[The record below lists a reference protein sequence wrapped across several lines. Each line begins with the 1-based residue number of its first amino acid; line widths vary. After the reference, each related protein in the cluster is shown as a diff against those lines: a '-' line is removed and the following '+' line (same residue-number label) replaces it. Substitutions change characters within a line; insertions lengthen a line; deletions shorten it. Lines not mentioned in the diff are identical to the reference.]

1 MNRQVAITLSSLISV
16 VILAYFAADMDWAA
30 FTDAFA
36 RLDWRYGLMLFGF
49 STLLLFIRALR
60 WRVLLPSDRSY
71 DTMTLFQASV
81 VGQFAIWVMPLR
93 AGEFIRPWVL
103 KKLDGVSYS
112 AALASIVTERIFD
125 LLAMLTFFGLVL
137 LKLENTPA
145 LVKAGAGVL
154 GTAAICGAAFM
165 IAAYIFGERLSTWC
179 SNILEKLLAKRF
191 PQAVR
196 SIEGIIDE
204 FVRGVCA
211 ISSAKE
217 FALAI
222 MWSLVYWLFIALL
235 YQCGLW
241 AFGQFPT
248 FWVGMTLNVFVAVAV
263 ALPSA
268 PGFIGVFE
276 LGCVAALSGMY
287 GYPEAFTLSYAV
299 IMHGTQFLA
308 CVVLT
313 LLVLRARG
321 MALGQI
327 FTEARTPS
335 APQPAV

>member
-1 MNRQVAITLSSLISV
+1 MSRQLAITLSTLISV
-16 VILAYFAADMDWAA
+16 LILAYFAADLDWAA
-30 FTDAFA
+30 FSDAFSL
-36 RLDWRYGLMLFGF
+36 LDWRYAILLSGF
-49 STLLLFIRALR
+49 APLLLFIRALR
-60 WRVLLPSDRSY
+60 WRVLLPSDRKY
-71 DTMTLFQASV
+71 NTFTLFEASV

-125 LLAMLTFFGLVL
+125 LLAMLTLFGLVL
-137 LKLENTPA
+137 LRLENTPV

-154 GTAAICGAAFM
+154 GTAAGVGAVFM
-165 IAAYIFGERLSTWC
+165 VCAYIFGDKLTKLCNSLLERM
-179 SNILEKLLAKRF
+179 LAKHF
-191 PQAVR
+191 PQLVSSLEQVIA
-196 SIEGIIDE
+196 E

-217 FALAI
+217 FLLAI
-222 MWSLVYWLFIALL
+222 VWSLVYWMFIAVM

-241 AFGQFPT
+241 AFGDFPS
-248 FWVGMTLNVFVAVAV
+248 FWVGMTVNVFVAVAV

-268 PGFIGVFE
+268 PGFLGVFE

-287 GYPEAFTLSYAV
+287 AYPEPFTLSYAIV
-299 IMHGTQFLA
+299 MHGLQFLA

-313 LLVLRARG
+313 LFVLRARG
-321 MALGQI
+321 MQLGQVLAQ
-327 FTEARTPS
+327 ARRSPEI
-335 APQPAV
+335 QPA